1 MSFPVL
7 SALVLEDVI
16 RITVCASTVEK
27 LDIDIGDLLF
37 PLMTVVVVVDV
48 VAVYNSAQILLSR
61 NCYAREDELHD
72 RERDHVRDGF
82 IRIVSAIDRYAGSIL
97 PYFRYG
103 AVLMPLL
110 YVDCFA
116 LFIS

>member
-1 MSFPVL
+1 M
-7 SALVLEDVI
+7 
-16 RITVCASTVEK
+16 EK
-27 LDIDIGDLLF
+27 LDIDTGDLSF
-37 PLMTVVVVVDV
+37 QLMIIVVVVVINV
-48 VAVYNSAQILLSR
+48 VVVYINTQILLPR

-103 AVLMPLL
+103 AALMQLL

-116 LFIS
+116 LFIF

>member
-37 PLMTVVVVVDV
+37 PLMTVVVVAVDV
-48 VAVYNSAQILLSR
+48 VAVYISAQNFVI
-61 NCYAREDELHD
+61 
-72 RERDHVRDGF
+72 
-82 IRIVSAIDRYAGSIL
+82 
-97 PYFRYG
+97 
-103 AVLMPLL
+103 
-110 YVDCFA
+110 
-116 LFIS
+116 

>member
-1 MSFPVL
+1 M
-7 SALVLEDVI
+7 
-16 RITVCASTVEK
+16 EK

-37 PLMTVVVVVDV
+37 QLMIVVVVVVDV
-48 VAVYNSAQILLSR
+48 VVVYINAQILLSR

-103 AVLMPLL
+103 AVLISLL

-116 LFIS
+116 LLVI

>member
-1 MSFPVL
+1 M
-7 SALVLEDVI
+7 
-16 RITVCASTVEK
+16 EK

-37 PLMTVVVVVDV
+37 PLMTVVVVVVDV
-48 VAVYNSAQILLSR
+48 VAVYISAQILLSR

-103 AVLMPLL
+103 AVLMQLL

>member
-1 MSFPVL
+1 M
-7 SALVLEDVI
+7 
-16 RITVCASTVEK
+16 EK

-37 PLMTVVVVVDV
+37 PLMTVVVVVVDV
-48 VAVYNSAQILLSR
+48 VAVYISAQILLSR

-103 AVLMPLL
+103 AVLILLL

-116 LFIS
+116 LLVI

>member
-48 VAVYNSAQILLSR
+48 VAVYISAQILLSR

-103 AVLMPLL
+103 AVLIPLL

-116 LFIS
+116 LLVI